1 MLDTGNSREGRA
13 RDRSPGSL
21 ICPCRRES
29 NKPHSFRAHSCRRQ
43 RRARLRTED
52 ARSESPSSA
61 PPKARADQS
70 TSGGRPDSVRRRA
83 RRRGLRC
90 HPNRSPARHLLGR
103 RHRMQRLAVGEPLR
117 AELVPEPVSRGWR
130 NSYAVRRWNSAGQPW
145 RSPESCSSQIWRM
158 AASLT
163 VGDLKSS
170 RTSRNSMLTA
180 LAFSTAEITE
190 IRKDGAT
197 KGPSRYRD
205 CNEFV
210 ARA

>member
-1 MLDTGNSREGRA
+1 MSSTIARGQYSFPEIQVCWIAFVLDTGNSREGRA

-90 HPNRSPARHLLGR
+90 HPNRSPARHRLGR
-103 RHRMQRLAVGEPLR
+103 LHRMQRLAVGG
-117 AELVPEPVSRGWR
+117 SRFAP
-130 NSYAVRRWNSAGQPW
+130 S
-145 RSPESCSSQIWRM
+145 SC
-158 AASLT
+158 A
-163 VGDLKSS
+163 
-170 RTSRNSMLTA
+170 
-180 LAFSTAEITE
+180 
-190 IRKDGAT
+190 
-197 KGPSRYRD
+197 SRYHGVGGILML
-205 CNEFV
+205 CV
-210 ARA
+210 AGTPRASPGGLRNPARRKYGGWQRR